1 MLFHVYCLGQN
12 KENLTN
18 YLVKDYG
25 YDKVNA
31 TELIER
37 AVEGEAVKIVQFNG
51 KDSYR
56 IIAKGDTTI
65 LAPDTQSTELESSDC
80 ILGTE
85 CRQIIINTA
94 VENPTLNTDA
104 VEKLFKNF
112 VKSVE
117 NKLLAIENRLI

>member
-1 MLFHVYCLGQN
+1 M
-12 KENLTN
+12 
-18 YLVKDYG
+18 
-25 YDKVNA
+25 
-31 TELIER
+31 IER

-80 ILGTE
+80 ILGTK

-94 VENPTLNTDA
+94 VENPAPNTDA

-117 NKLLAIENRLI
+117 NELLAIENRLI